1 MIDVS
6 VENSRFNRQSNM
18 NQAITRMPEFITH
31 HMLNNQTITIIN

>member
-18 NQAITRMPEFITH
+18 NPANSRMPEFITH
-31 HMLNNQTITIIN
+31 HMLNNQPITIIN